1 MRKFFKN
8 NILTIIIVVA
18 TFGGIIL
25 FSVLPK
31 PSLALSSGIVAII
44 SAITG
49 VLLTVLVTKS
59 LLDKQSENEKDKDK
73 SAKIFEEKLV
83 IYKDF
88 LSKLHGLV
96 KDGKISD
103 DNVKELIFQISYVAM
118 HTSSDRVIDILKQLK
133 DTINEVGTN
142 NYGQLAQN
150 LLDVVL
156 VLQEELYGKK
166 LGKKINDD
174 VFEIFDNL
182 VTNIEKVTG
191 EEIQTLLETVEIDK
205 IEVQTY
211 FWKELVKQLK
221 NINPKYSDNSVTEE
235 KIEKDVKEYYA
246 RARNR
251 HRYYGLT
258 FEIYKSESQGRSVRF
273 CVEIENDYY
282 YGFYWGS
289 EPQSDDRLSQIVKQ
303 VSSKYKSNQ
312 WWGGWRWPDYT
323 DQDGRYHDLDFWKM
337 KDNNAMRR
345 LIDENQRE
353 KLIEDIAQEMNEQIR
368 KFVEIAKKNN
378 L

>member
-59 LLDKQSENEKDKDK
+59 LLDK
-73 SAKIFEEKLV
+73 
-83 IYKDF
+83 
-88 LSKLHGLV
+88 
-96 KDGKISD
+96 
-103 DNVKELIFQISYVAM
+103 
-118 HTSSDRVIDILKQLK
+118 
-133 DTINEVGTN
+133 
-142 NYGQLAQN
+142 
-150 LLDVVL
+150 
-156 VLQEELYGKK
+156 
-166 LGKKINDD
+166 
-174 VFEIFDNL
+174 
-182 VTNIEKVTG
+182 
-191 EEIQTLLETVEIDK
+191 
-205 IEVQTY
+205 
-211 FWKELVKQLK
+211 
-221 NINPKYSDNSVTEE
+221 
-235 KIEKDVKEYYA
+235 EYYA

-282 YGFYWGS
+282 YGFDWGS